1 MVVGLVQSV
10 AHRDSTV
17 SEGKHTGVQLP
28 APLER
33 SQVPWC
39 FGYSSNVGCSV
50 VLLCLVAG
58 ARSLDSSDGHRQTI
72 IKIAEACCAFLWST
86 RGNERARQLGARR
99 GWWWRVGTPSARC
112 THEKLLATLPLESK
126 TFMHWTW
133 PKKTCMSV
141 RTPPKDERSFHR
153 GGGTRM
159 ATTRA
164 LSGTLRAHFDKTK
177 PTLPAT
183 IVKVRRYQRLL
194 PMATTI

>member
-1 MVVGLVQSV
+1 MNRKESGVRGHVRDHFQIVGGRWSCTKCCTSRQHRVWRE
-10 AHRDSTV
+10 AHWGP
-17 SEGKHTGVQLP
+17 ELP

-86 RGNERARQLGARR
+86 RGNEIARQLGARR

-141 RTPPKDERSFHR
+141 RTPPKDETSFHR
-153 GGGTRM
+153 WWDEDGDHKGAQWYSSR
-159 ATTRA
+159 
-164 LSGTLRAHFDKTK
+164 SF
-177 PTLPAT
+177 
-183 IVKVRRYQRLL
+183 
-194 PMATTI
+194 